1 MTKRASFYLC
11 AALAAAAIAA
21 CDAKATDAPA
31 TAEPTASEA
40 PSAEPQASGEPEPSA
55 AESAEP
61 EASAA
66 TSAPA
71 PKASTAPAGNLDAKA
86 LAEKWGCGGKGQ
98 KACPMQGWMKGAM
111 PSAVQSGDKDKLAR
125 ALDTVASKPVAGYS
139 QWSGIAAAGAAK
151 ARAGDIEGAK
161 QACKKCHS
169 LYQEKYK
176 QTMRN
181 APW

>member
-21 CDAKATDAPA
+21 CDAKATEDAPA

-40 PSAEPQASGEPEPSA
+40 PSAEPQASAEPEPSA
-55 AESAEP
+55 EKSAEP
-61 EASAA
+61 A
-66 TSAPA
+66 
-71 PKASTAPAGNLDAKA
+71 
-86 LAEKWGCGGKGQ
+86 
-98 KACPMQGWMKGAM
+98 

-161 QACKKCHS
+161 ESCKKCHA

>member
-21 CDAKATDAPA
+21 CDAKATETAPA

-40 PSAEPQASGEPEPSA
+40 PSAEPQASTEPSAEKSAEPEPSA
-55 AESAEP
+55 AA
-61 EASAA
+61 
-66 TSAPA
+66 SAPA
-71 PKASTAPAGNLDAKA
+71 PKGSTAPAGNLDAKA

-139 QWSGIAAAGAAK
+139 QWSAIAAAGAAK

-161 QACKKCHS
+161 ESCKKCHA